1 MKNKKICIVGL
12 GYVGLPLAV
21 NLSKYFEIV
30 GYDNNEQRIINLRGN
45 NDKTKEIKN
54 SELKKTKIL
63 FTSKKSETKDC
74 SVYIVTVPTPV
85 DSQNKPLL
93 TSLIEATKMIGSY
106 VKNGDLIIYESTIF
120 PGCTEEILIPLL
132 EKTSK
137 KKLNKNFYVGYSPE
151 RIDPGLSKFKLI
163 NQAKIISGSN
173 KTALNIT
180 KKIYNKIIK
189 KEIFIA
195 KSIKVAEAA
204 KIIENTQ
211 RDINIAFIN
220 EISMLFHKLNINT
233 SEVLKAAGTKWNFL
247 NFKPG
252 LVGGH
257 CIGVDPYYLKFKALE
272 EGFKPKLISSGR
284 SINDFMPKFIFGQ
297 INKIMIEKKRSLK
310 NKNILFLGV
319 AFKENCNDFRNSKA
333 INLLKLLNKNNYI
346 DVYDNL
352 VNSSLL
358 KKKEKIELIS
368 KINKKNFY
376 DIIVI
381 SVPHEK
387 IKSLK
392 IEYLKS
398 LGKKNSIIIDIK
410 SIFPKEQVE
419 WQL

>member
-21 NLSKYFEIV
+21 KLSKYFRIV
-30 GYDNNEQRIINLRGN
+30 GYDNNEQRILNLNKN

-54 SELKKTKIL
+54 SELKKSKIL
-63 FTSKKSETKDC
+63 FTNEKSVTKNC
-74 SVYIVTVPTPV
+74 TVYIVTVPTPV
-85 DSQNKPLL
+85 DSKNKPLL
-93 TSLIEATKMIGSY
+93 TSLIKATKMIGSY
-106 VKNGDLIIYESTIF
+106 LKNGDLVVYESTIY

-132 EKTSK
+132 EKISK

-151 RIDPGLSKFKLI
+151 RIDPGLSKFKLT

-173 KTALNIT
+173 KKAINII
-180 KKIYNKIIK
+180 KMIYAKIIK
-189 KEIFIA
+189 KEIYTA

-233 SEVLKAAGTKWNFL
+233 NEVLKAASTKWNFL

-257 CIGVDPYYLKFKALE
+257 CIGVDPYYLKFKALK

-284 SINDFMPKFIFGQ
+284 SINDYMPVFIFNQ
-297 INKIMIEKKRSLK
+297 IKKIMVKKNKTLK
-310 NKNILFLGV
+310 NKKILLLGV

-333 INLLKLLNKNNYI
+333 INLLKLLSKNNYI

-352 VNSSLL
+352 VNSVLL
-358 KKKEKIELIS
+358 EKREKIKLIS

-376 DIIVI
+376 DIVII
-381 SVPHEK
+381 SVPHKK

-392 IEYLKS
+392 IKYLKS

-410 SIFPKEQVE
+410 SIFQKEQVE

>member
-1 MKNKKICIVGL
+1 MKNKKICVVGL

-21 NLSKYFEIV
+21 NLSKYFKIV
-30 GYDNNEQRIINLRGN
+30 GYDNNDQRIINLREN

-63 FTSKKSETKDC
+63 FTNNKSETKDC
-74 SVYIVTVPTPV
+74 SVYIVTVPTPI
-85 DSQNKPLL
+85 DSRNKPLL
-93 TSLIEATKMIGSY
+93 SSLIDATKMIGSFI
-106 VKNGDLIIYESTIF
+106 KNGDLIIYESTIF

-132 EKTSK
+132 EKISK

-151 RIDPGLSKFKLI
+151 RIDPGLSKFKLT
-163 NQAKIISGSN
+163 NQAKIISASN
-173 KTALNIT
+173 RMALNII

-189 KEIFIA
+189 KQIFVA

-220 EISMLFHKLNINT
+220 EISMLFHKLDISTN
-233 SEVLKAAGTKWNFL
+233 EVLKAAGTKWNFL

-257 CIGVDPYYLKFKALE
+257 CIGVDPYYLKFKALK

-284 SINDFMPKFIFGQ
+284 SINDYMPKFIFSQ
-297 INKIMIEKKRSLK
+297 IKKIMIEKKRSLK

-346 DVYDNL
+346 DAYDNL
-352 VNSSLL
+352 VNNNLL
-358 KKKEKIELIS
+358 KKIEKIELIS
-368 KINKKNFY
+368 KIKKKNFY
-376 DIIVI
+376 DIIVV
-381 SVPHEK
+381 SVPHKK
-387 IKSLK
+387 IKSFK

-398 LGKKNSIIIDIK
+398 LGKKSSIIIDIK

>member
-21 NLSKYFEIV
+21 KLSKYFRIV
-30 GYDNNEQRIINLRGN
+30 GYDNNEQRILNLNKN

-54 SELKKTKIL
+54 SELKKSKIL
-63 FTSKKSETKDC
+63 FTNEKSVTKNC
-74 SVYIVTVPTPV
+74 TVYIVTVPTPV
-85 DSQNKPLL
+85 DSKNKPLL
-93 TSLIEATKMIGSY
+93 TSLIKATKMIGSY
-106 VKNGDLIIYESTIF
+106 LKNGDLVVYESTIY

-132 EKTSK
+132 EKISK

-151 RIDPGLSKFKLI
+151 RIDPGLSKFKLT

-173 KTALNIT
+173 KKAINII
-180 KKIYNKIIK
+180 KMIYAKIIK
-189 KEIFIA
+189 KEIYTA

-233 SEVLKAAGTKWNFL
+233 NEVLKAASTKWNFL

-257 CIGVDPYYLKFKALE
+257 CIGVDPYYLKFKALK

-284 SINDFMPKFIFGQ
+284 SINDYMPVFIFNQ
-297 INKIMIEKKRSLK
+297 IKKIMVKKNKTLK
-310 NKNILFLGV
+310 NKKILLLGV

-333 INLLKLLNKNNYI
+333 INLLKLLSKNNYI

-352 VNSSLL
+352 VNSVLL
-358 KKKEKIELIS
+358 EKREKIKLIS

-376 DIIVI
+376 DIVII
-381 SVPHEK
+381 SVPHKK

-392 IEYLKS
+392 IKYYFFYQDFL
-398 LGKKNSIIIDIK
+398 SI
-410 SIFPKEQVE
+410 
-419 WQL
+419 

>member
-21 NLSKYFEIV
+21 NLSKYFKIV
-30 GYDNNEQRIINLRGN
+30 GYDNNEQRIIDLRDN
-45 NDKTKEIKN
+45 NDKTKEIKK
-54 SELKKTKIL
+54 SELKRTKIL
-63 FTSKKSETKDC
+63 FTNKKSETKDC
-74 SVYIVTVPTPV
+74 KVYIVTVPTPI

-93 TSLIEATKMIGSY
+93 TSLIEATKMIGSF

-132 EKTSK
+132 EKISK
-137 KKLNKNFYVGYSPE
+137 KKLNKNFFVGYSPE

-180 KKIYNKIIK
+180 KNIYNKIIK
-189 KEIFIA
+189 KKIFVA

-220 EISMLFHKLNINT
+220 EISMLFHKLDINT
-233 SEVLKAAGTKWNFL
+233 NEVLKAASTKWNFL

-257 CIGVDPYYLKFKALE
+257 CIGVDPYYLKFKAHK

-284 SINDFMPKFIFGQ
+284 SINDFMPKFIFSQ
-297 INKIMIEKKRSLK
+297 IKKIMIGKKGFLK

-333 INLLKLLNKNNYI
+333 INLLKLLDKNNYI

-352 VNSSLL
+352 VNSNLL
-358 KKKEKIELIS
+358 KKIEKIDLIS

-381 SVPHEK
+381 SVPHKK
-387 IKSLK
+387 IKSFK
-392 IEYLKS
+392 IGYLKS
-398 LGKKNSIIIDIK
+398 LGKKNCIIIDIK

>member
-21 NLSKYFEIV
+21 KLSKYFRIV
-30 GYDNNEQRIINLRGN
+30 GYDNNEQRILNLNKN

-54 SELKKTKIL
+54 SELKKSKIL
-63 FTSKKSETKDC
+63 FTNEKSVTKNC
-74 SVYIVTVPTPV
+74 TVYIVTVPTPV
-85 DSQNKPLL
+85 DSKNKPLL
-93 TSLIEATKMIGSY
+93 TSLIKATKMIGSY
-106 VKNGDLIIYESTIF
+106 LKNGDLVVYESTIY

-132 EKTSK
+132 EKISK

-151 RIDPGLSKFKLI
+151 RIDPGLSKFKLT
-163 NQAKIISGSN
+163 NQAKKISGSN
-173 KTALNIT
+173 KKAINII
-180 KKIYNKIIK
+180 KMIYAKIIK
-189 KEIFIA
+189 KEIYTA

-233 SEVLKAAGTKWNFL
+233 NEVLKAASTKWNFL

-257 CIGVDPYYLKFKALE
+257 CIGVDPYYLKFKALK

-284 SINDFMPKFIFGQ
+284 SINDYMPVFIFNQ
-297 INKIMIEKKRSLK
+297 IKKIMVKKNKTLK
-310 NKNILFLGV
+310 NKKILLLGV

-333 INLLKLLNKNNYI
+333 INLLKLLSKNNYI

-352 VNSSLL
+352 VNSVLL
-358 KKKEKIELIS
+358 EKREKIKLIS

-376 DIIVI
+376 DIVII
-381 SVPHEK
+381 SVPHKK

-392 IEYLKS
+392 IKYLKS

-410 SIFPKEQVE
+410 SIFQKEQVE